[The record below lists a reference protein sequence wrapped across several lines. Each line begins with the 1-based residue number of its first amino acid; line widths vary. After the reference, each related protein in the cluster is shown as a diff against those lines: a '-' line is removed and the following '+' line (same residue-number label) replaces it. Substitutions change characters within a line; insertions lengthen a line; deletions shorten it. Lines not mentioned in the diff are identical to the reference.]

1 MPRILV
7 TVIMGVMMD
16 FGEMTAPKHVLIARI
31 INVCRGLEFVL
42 RVRTEKWTKPAD
54 VQRIALPPP
63 INVALLQDVRM
74 TVIAKPWVMHLS
86 HAKTVI
92 FGVQSAIN
100 RVLMDRPMI
109 VKVNAR
115 TKQQNQQTTKES
127 VLVHLEPIANQI
139 FMVNIVVN
147 HVAIA

>member
-1 MPRILV
+1 M
-7 TVIMGVMMD
+7 
-16 FGEMTAPKHVLIARI
+16 
-31 INVCRGLEFVL
+31 
-42 RVRTEKWTKPAD
+42 
-54 VQRIALPPP
+54 
-63 INVALLQDVRM
+63 ALLQINVRI
-74 TVIAKPWVMHLS
+74 TVIAKPWIMQLS
-86 HAKTVI
+86 HVKTSCG
-92 FGVQSAIN
+92 GVQSAIN